1 MIDDRTKVRR
11 QRVEITKTNHM
22 KSRLVLTISAAAAL
36 TGISS
41 AQITAHSNPLGF
53 TTQKLAA
60 NQQNLVGINLMT
72 PVIASGSFTAVSGA
86 TISDGDAN
94 FSQTIATGKM
104 AVLEITSG
112 AAAGTVQDFATWSE
126 DSITLPAAVSG
137 LAVGNTYKIRL
148 APTLQEIFP
157 PGTLTGSLS
166 ASSADKVW
174 IPTGAGAY
182 SRYWYKTGNPAG
194 WRSTSDG
201 SNDTGAVTADV
212 PLLYIDGIVVEKKGN
227 AKDLVLEGEVKTTG
241 SNVLLTQGQN
251 LISIVPP
258 TGATLFNSGLQGD
271 IAGSGNVSTADIVW
285 VPKGANAYIK
295 YWYKTT
301 KPAGWCTTTGS
312 NNTGAVPADVPLP
325 PSIFIQRRSAT
336 PKVVTLDAPAAY
348 SML

>member
-1 MIDDRTKVRR
+1 
-11 QRVEITKTNHM
+11 M

-86 TISDGDAN
+86 TISDGNAN
-94 FSQTIATGKM
+94 FSRTIATGKM

-126 DSITLPAAVSG
+126 DSITLPATVTG

-157 PGTLTGSLS
+157 PGMLTGALS

-174 IPTGAGAY
+174 IPSGAGAY

-212 PLLYIDGIVVEKKGN
+212 PLLYIDGIVVETSGLALPVPLVQAFGWPVVPE
-227 AKDLVLEGEVKTTG
+227 AKLKTPRLRKLTSVSKPPSWLKPKPRLFVWLVFRKPVFSCMFCSCGIFMLCGSCSRLALMITPSPPVGSWWQMLQLVAAPGVLE
-241 SNVLLTQGQN
+241 
-251 LISIVPP
+251 
-258 TGATLFNSGLQGD
+258 
-271 IAGSGNVSTADIVW
+271 
-285 VPKGANAYIK
+285 
-295 YWYKTT
+295 
-301 KPAGWCTTTGS
+301 
-312 NNTGAVPADVPLP
+312 LP
-325 PSIFIQRRSAT
+325 H
-336 PKVVTLDAPAAY
+336 V
-348 SML
+348 